1 MFRARNIRA
10 GGLPHYFERL
20 ATFAGASLTGW
31 RVAWRHGRIPA
42 MDHPLIDL
50 INARIE
56 AAEKDGAFDNLAGS
70 GKPLPKCDD
79 PENELVNRLVRESGG
94 VPEFVSLSRE
104 LQRLR
109 AELRETGDR
118 SRRRGDPERDVDDG
132 RADRAGPQGL
142 REVDPLTL

>member
-1 MFRARNIRA
+1 
-10 GGLPHYFERL
+10 
-20 ATFAGASLTGW
+20 
-31 RVAWRHGRIPA
+31 

-56 AAEKDGAFDNLAGS
+56 AAEKDGAFDNLQGA

-79 PENELVNRLVRESGG
+79 PENALLNRLVRESGG

-109 AELRETGDR
+109 AELREAGDR
-118 SRRRGDPERDVDDG
+118 SRRQEILKEMSMMDARIEIARK
-132 RADRAGPQGL
+132 AY
-142 REVDPLTL
+142 TK

>member
-1 MFRARNIRA
+1 
-10 GGLPHYFERL
+10 
-20 ATFAGASLTGW
+20 
-31 RVAWRHGRIPA
+31 

-56 AAEKDGAFDNLAGS
+56 AAEKDGAFDNLQGAGR
-70 GKPLPKCDD
+70 PLPKCED

-109 AELRETGDR
+109 EELRETGDR
-118 SRRRGDPERDVDDG
+118 SRRQEILKEMSMMDARIEIARK
-132 RADRAGPQGL
+132 
-142 REVDPLTL
+142 TYTK

>member
-1 MFRARNIRA
+1 
-10 GGLPHYFERL
+10 
-20 ATFAGASLTGW
+20 
-31 RVAWRHGRIPA
+31 

-56 AAEKDGAFDNLAGS
+56 AAEKDGAFDNLEGA
-70 GKPLPKCDD
+70 GKPLPKCED

-109 AELRETGDR
+109 AELREAGDR
-118 SRRRGDPERDVDDG
+118 SRRQEILKEMSMMDARIEIARK
-132 RADRAGPQGL
+132 AY
-142 REVDPLTL
+142 TK